1 MAPETQQTKIALR
14 ELVAERLK
22 ALPAADR
29 TAASAQAR
37 ALLAEQPAWR
47 TATSILF
54 FAPLPGEL
62 DVWPLLSVAIEAGK
76 SVALPLFDRRLQH
89 YTACEI
95 QNPDTDLHL
104 GHFGIREPNTYC
116 SRLTS
121 NRVDLIL
128 VPGVAFDP
136 AGHRLGRGK
145 AYYDRLLAVIGGG
158 RCGVAF
164 DQQVVPEVPV
174 EEHDARMDYVLTPT
188 RWVEVAR

>member
-1 MAPETQQTKIALR
+1 
-14 ELVAERLK
+14 VAERLK